1 MPRSALIAADRLV
14 KMPDGVSDEQAA
26 AMMLK
31 GMTAEYLLRRTF
43 KVKPGDTVLCHAAA
57 GGVGL
62 ILGQWAKHLG
72 ATVDRHRRLGRQGRA
87 GQGAR
92 LRPRHQLPRDRIS
105 SPR

>member
-1 MPRSALIAADRLV
+1 
-14 KMPDGVSDEQAA
+14 
-26 AMMLK
+26 MMLK

-43 KVKPGDTVLCHAAA
+43 KVKPGDTILYHAAA

-72 ATVDRHRRLGRQGRA
+72 ATVIGTAGSRRQGRA
-87 GQGAR
+87 RQGAW
-92 LRPRHQLPRDRIS
+92 LRPRHQLPRARIS